1 MKKVV
6 SLFLVSLFCVM
17 LNANAIAAAPVSDSE
32 GTAYLPSG
40 GEYTDENFYGT
51 DELQVFANGAI
62 RVYPT
67 AKGTSDSEASTAV
80 ERALYSQRATGPIAG
95 MLTNAGD
102 AKSYTIEVDYSV
114 VSEVILCAFPF
125 LTTKDFTIS
134 IYRES
139 TQTTSEITTQLN
151 TVNFIPKTFISLLSK
166 ENTTET
172 YTISIIA
179 QEDVT
184 GYAFTLGEKETFA
197 DDFGGGNTYPT
208 IPKNNPCE
216 EPGYITNMPQ
226 FIKGYQA
233 LLNTGEW
240 FHYVADG
247 ETYIT
252 AEIMNRHDLAFDV
265 YELDTG
271 IPVATTKDTA
281 HVVSY
286 YSNGEYLD
294 VVQMRLDL
302 EVGKDYVIRFYSTS
316 YVPVSDED
324 LWNSLYTIWIGLPY
338 FKNQSVSY
346 TSPAYSLPKNTTRTF
361 TFDVSGFPDSMR
373 ADDMTRFNVKGSSTG
388 GISATSCR
396 ITAPNGYTF
405 TAPYG
410 SASGLP
416 FPTLYNYLDSPSNI
430 PINGTW
436 KVTVSS
442 IKDIPN
448 LRFYISGA
456 ALQIVGNHG
465 N

>member
-1 MKKVV
+1 MMKKVV
-6 SLFLVSLFCVM
+6 SLFLVFLFCVM
-17 LNANAIAAAPVSDSE
+17 LNANAIAAPVSDSE

-40 GEYTDENFYGT
+40 GEYTNENFYEP
-51 DELQVFANGAI
+51 DVLQVFANGAI

-67 AKGTSDSEASTAV
+67 AKETSDSEAST
-80 ERALYSQRATGPIAG
+80 ELESALYSQRAIGPLAG
-95 MLTNAGD
+95 MLDNAGD
-102 AKSYTIEVDYSV
+102 VESYMVEVDYSV
-114 VSEVILCAFPF
+114 ISEAVLCVYPF
-125 LTTKDFTIS
+125 ITTKDFTVS

-139 TQTTSEITTQLN
+139 TQTTTELPTEMN
-151 TVNFIPKTFISLLSK
+151 TVNFIPKLFIRLLPTENAIETF
-166 ENTTET
+166 
-172 YTISIIA
+172 TISFAA
-179 QEDVT
+179 QEDFT
-184 GYAFTLGEKETFA
+184 GYAFTLGGKETFA

-208 IPKNNPCE
+208 VPKNNPDPE
-216 EPGYITNMPQ
+216 YKTALSR
-226 FIKGYQA
+226 FFKGYQA

-271 IPVATTKDTA
+271 NCVGRTA
-281 HVVSY
+281 ASNHVVSY
-286 YSNGEYLD
+286 YPNGEYSD

-302 EVGKDYVIRFYSTS
+302 EVGQDYVIQFYSTS
-316 YVPVSDED
+316 NATVSDED
-324 LWNSLYTIWIGLPY
+324 LWNSMYTIWIGLPH
-338 FKNQSVSY
+338 FEHQSVSY
-346 TSPAYSLPKNTTRTF
+346 TSPAYNLSKNTTRTF
-361 TFDVSGFPDSMR
+361 TFYVSGFPESMR
-373 ADDMTRFNVKGSSTG
+373 VDNMTHFNVRGRDPYG
-388 GISATSCR
+388 GISATSCK

-405 TAPYG
+405 TAPFG

-442 IKDIPN
+442 ISDIPN
-448 LRFYISGA
+448 LRFYISGH
-456 ALQIVGNHG
+456 ALQIVGNDG